1 MKKLKTPQEVRIDF
15 RHRGQAIAEWARL
28 NKFSPQIVNSVLAGN
43 RPCHRGM
50 SHKIAVLLCL
60 KDGEIVQ

>member
-1 MKKLKTPQEVRIDF
+1 
-15 RHRGQAIAEWARL
+15 
-28 NKFSPQIVNSVLAGN
+28 VLAGN